1 MQRNILSAAVAVACA
16 GLAPQAFAL
25 SPSDLNSA
33 TTSIVRI
40 SGSSATTN
48 QLIAFAQN
56 NCVSGS
62 LAQLTTSDPS
72 NFALLCTPNTSKISG
87 LAHSNL
93 VIVKNGSS
101 VADLSALA
109 SKTGYPFLDVF
120 NTTFNSGCGS
130 ATAVAATTEYID
142 PTNPGGG
149 TRIALPGY
157 NKYTCPLTLTS
168 AAAPDMGISDVEP
181 ALLVQ
186 AGAVYGVSYA
196 QLSALH
202 DTVLNVVVFGI
213 PVTLELRNA
222 MQSAQIASG
231 TLPSTCIVGDE
242 TEECMPTLSHQQITS
257 IFSGNAV
264 DWSEFGLTNPSG
276 DNNIYIVRRIN
287 ASGTQT
293 AARVFFLSEPCVGGL
308 MQFLPAN
315 DGESST
321 AANACSFATPPAGT
335 STAYEGSTASNVQTC
350 LQNHNANHRWAV
362 GLMSVQTP
370 AVGDANTNMRFIKI
384 DGVSPTNLNVAL
396 GRYGFW
402 TEATLNYS
410 GTPSGDAGTMI
421 TALTA
426 GFSNPVVLRSVNTK
440 FLLTNLLST
449 PAEPWAAGVMAP
461 SPLVSPNSI
470 PLINTGNL
478 QTDLANVYTTPVNY
492 YTHAIS
498 GAPNTCQ
505 PPATYFATG
514 TLSNNPK

>member
-1 MQRNILSAAVAVACA
+1 MQRNILSAAVSIACA
-16 GLAPQAFAL
+16 GMATQAFAL

-62 LAQLTTSDPS
+62 LAHLTTSDPS
-72 NFALLCTPNTSKISG
+72 NFALLCTPDTSKISG

-101 VADLSALA
+101 IADLSALA

-120 NTTFNSGCGS
+120 NSAFKGGCGS
-130 ATAVAATTEYID
+130 ATAVPATSEYVD

-181 ALLVQ
+181 TLLVK
-186 AGAVYGVSYA
+186 AGAVYGVTGA

-202 DTVLNVVVFGI
+202 DALLNVVVFGI
-213 PVTLELRNA
+213 PVTLELRDA
-222 MQSAQIASG
+222 MQAAQIASG
-231 TLPSTCIVGDE
+231 TLPSSCAVGDE
-242 TEECMPTLSHQQITS
+242 TEECMPTLNHQQINS
-257 IFSGNAV
+257 ILNGNAV

-276 DNNIYIVRRIN
+276 DNNIYIVRRID

-293 AARVFFLSEPCVGGL
+293 AAKVFFLNIPCATGL
-308 MQFLPAN
+308 LQFLPAT

-321 AANACSFATPPAGT
+321 AVNACS
-335 STAYEGSTASNVQTC
+335 STAPPSGTVHEGSTASDVQVC
-350 LQNHNANHRWAV
+350 LQNHNTNHRWAV

-370 AVGDANTNMRFIKI
+370 AVGDANTGMRFIKI

-402 TEATLNYS
+402 TEATLNYA
-410 GTPSGDAGTMI
+410 GTPSGDVGTMI
-421 TALTA
+421 TALTT
-426 GFSNPVVLRSVNTK
+426 GFSNPIVLRSVNTK

-461 SPLVSPNSI
+461 SALVSPSSI
-470 PLINTGNL
+470 PLLNTGNL
-478 QTDLANVYTTPVNY
+478 QTDLANVYTTPVNF
-492 YTHAIS
+492 YTHAIA

-505 PPATYFATG
+505 PPSTYFATG
-514 TLSNNPK
+514 TLSNPK

>member
-1 MQRNILSAAVAVACA
+1 MQRNILSAAVSIACA
-16 GLAPQAFAL
+16 GLATQAFAL

-72 NFALLCTPNTSKISG
+72 NFALLCTPDTSKIAG

-120 NTTFNSGCGS
+120 NSAFKGGCGS
-130 ATAVAATTEYID
+130 ATAVPATSEYLD

-181 ALLVQ
+181 TMLVS
-186 AGAVYGVSYA
+186 AGAVYGVTGT

-202 DTVLNVVVFGI
+202 NALLNVVVFGI
-213 PVTLELRNA
+213 PVTLELRDA
-222 MQSAQIASG
+222 MQAAQIASG
-231 TLPSTCIVGDE
+231 TLPSSCAVGDE
-242 TEECMPTLSHQQITS
+242 TEQCMPTLNHQQINS
-257 IFSGNAV
+257 IFTGNAV

-276 DNNIYIVRRIN
+276 DNNIYIVRRID

-293 AARVFFLSEPCVGGL
+293 AAKIFFLNTPCATGL
-308 MQFLPAN
+308 ITFMPSS

-335 STAYEGSTASNVQTC
+335 STVHEGSTASDVQIC

-370 AVGDANTNMRFIKI
+370 AVGDANTDMRFIKI

-402 TEATLNYS
+402 TEATLNYT
-410 GTPSGDAGTMI
+410 GTPSGDVGRMI

-449 PAEPWAAGVMAP
+449 SAEPWAAGVMAP
-461 SPLVSPNSI
+461 SLLVSPGSV

-478 QTDLANVYTTPVNY
+478 QTDLANVYTTPVNF
-492 YTHAIS
+492 YTRAITGS
-498 GAPNTCQ
+498 PNSCQ
-505 PPATYFATG
+505 PPSTYFATG

>member
-1 MQRNILSAAVAVACA
+1 MRGQIMQRNILSAAASIACA
-16 GLAPQAFAL
+16 GLATQAFAL

-33 TTSIVRI
+33 TTSIVRV

-72 NFALLCTPNTSKISG
+72 NFALLCTPDTSKISG

-120 NTTFNSGCGS
+120 NSTFKSGCGS
-130 ATAVAATTEYID
+130 ATAVPATSEYVD

-157 NKYTCPLTLTS
+157 NKYTCPLTITS

-186 AGAVYGVSYA
+186 AGAVPGGVSYA

-202 DTVLNVVVFGI
+202 DTLLNVVVYGI
-213 PVTLELRNA
+213 PVTLELRDA
-222 MQSAQIASG
+222 MQTVQIASG
-231 TLPSTCIVGDE
+231 TLPSSCAVGDE
-242 TEECMPTLSHQQITS
+242 TEECMPTLSHQQIAS
-257 IFSGNAV
+257 ILSGNAV
-264 DWSEFGLTNPSG
+264 DWSEFGLNNPSG
-276 DNNIYIVRRIN
+276 DNNIYVVRRIN

-293 AARVFFLSEPCVGGL
+293 AARVFFLSDPCVPQVL
-308 MQFLPAN
+308 QFLSGN
-315 DGESST
+315 DSESST
-321 AANACSFATPPAGT
+321 AANACSSVTPPAGT
-335 STAYEGSTASNVQTC
+335 VHEGSAASDVQTC

-384 DGVSPTNLNVAL
+384 DGVSPSNLNVAL

-402 TEATLNYS
+402 T
-410 GTPSGDAGTMI
+410 
-421 TALTA
+421 
-426 GFSNPVVLRSVNTK
+426 
-440 FLLTNLLST
+440 
-449 PAEPWAAGVMAP
+449 
-461 SPLVSPNSI
+461 
-470 PLINTGNL
+470 
-478 QTDLANVYTTPVNY
+478 
-492 YTHAIS
+492 
-498 GAPNTCQ
+498 
-505 PPATYFATG
+505 
-514 TLSNNPK
+514 

>member
-1 MQRNILSAAVAVACA
+1 MQRNILSAAVSIACA
-16 GLAPQAFAL
+16 GLATQAFAL

-72 NFALLCTPNTSKISG
+72 NFALLCTPDTSKISG
-87 LAHSNL
+87 LARSNL
-93 VIVKNGSS
+93 VIVKDGS
-101 VADLSALA
+101 AGNDLSPMANR
-109 SKTGYPFLDVF
+109 TGYPFLDVF
-120 NTTFNSGCGS
+120 NAAFKSGCGS
-130 ATAVAATTEYID
+130 ATPVAATTEYVD
-142 PTNPGGG
+142 PTNPGAG
-149 TRIALPGY
+149 TRIALPAY
-157 NKYTCPLTLTS
+157 NKYSCPLTLTS
-168 AAAPDMGISDVEP
+168 AAPPDMGISDVEP
-181 ALLVQ
+181 TLLVQ
-186 AGAVYGVSYA
+186 AGAVYPVSYA
-196 QLSALH
+196 QLDALH
-202 DTVLNVVVFGI
+202 SSLLNVVVFGV
-213 PVTLELRNA
+213 PVTLELRDA
-222 MQSAQIASG
+222 MQTAQIASG
-231 TLPSTCIVGDE
+231 TLPSSCAVGDE
-242 TEECMPTLSHQQITS
+242 TEECMPTLSHQQLTS
-257 IFSGNAV
+257 IFTGNAV

-293 AARVFFLSEPCVGGL
+293 AARVFLASDPCIAQVIGFLAG
-308 MQFLPAN
+308 N

-321 AANACSFATPPAGT
+321 AANACSSATPPGT
-335 STAYEGSTASNVQTC
+335 VHEGSAASDVQIC

-362 GLMSVQTP
+362 GVMSVQTP
-370 AVGDANTNMRFIKI
+370 AVGDANTNMRFVKI

-402 TEATLNYS
+402 TEATLNYT
-410 GTPSGDAGTMI
+410 GTPSGDVGTMI
-421 TALTA
+421 TALTT

-449 PAEPWAAGVMAP
+449 SAEPWAAGVMAP
-461 SPLVSPNSI
+461 SPLVSPNSV

-492 YTHAIS
+492 YTHAAG
-498 GAPNTCQ
+498 GAPHTCQ
-505 PPATYFATG
+505 PPITYFATG